1 MSGTLY
7 VVATPIG
14 NLEDM
19 TYRAVRILGEVALIA
34 AEDTRHSRKLLSH
47 YGISTRLLS
56 YHDHNEKGRTE
67 QLLVRLKG
75 GENLA
80 LISDAGTPC
89 IADPGY
95 ELVQRCHREGIAV
108 VAVPG
113 ASAVIAG
120 LSIAG
125 LPPEGFRFLGFLPAK
140 AQARRTVLQRCS
152 ADTVTHVM
160 YEAPHRL
167 LAALAD
173 IVATCGGECRVVIA
187 RELTKRHEE
196 LFAGTAQEALTSF
209 SERETIKGELV
220 IMVAPPPPGVP
231 EMTIT
236 EQLFHLR
243 ETTDLNWK
251 EIIKQVARDHGV
263 AGSDVYRE
271 SLELRRRESPCSER
285 HCLD

>member
-19 TYRAVRILGEVALIA
+19 TYRAVRILAEVVLIA

-47 YGISTRLLS
+47 YGIATRLIS
-56 YHDHNEKGRTE
+56 YHDHNEKGRAE
-67 QLLVRLKG
+67 QLLARLKE
-75 GENLA
+75 GESIA

-95 ELVQRCHREGIAV
+95 ELVQRCHHEEIPV

-113 ASAVIAG
+113 SSAVIAA

-125 LPPEGFRFLGFLPAK
+125 LPTEGFRFLGFLPAK
-140 AQARRTVLQRCS
+140 TQARRTVLQRCS
-152 ADTVTHVM
+152 DESTTQVM

-167 LAALAD
+167 LATLSD
-173 IVATCGGECRVVIA
+173 IVEICGGECRVAIA

-196 LFAGTAQEALTSF
+196 LFAGTAQEALTDF
-209 SERETIKGELV
+209 SERESVKGELV
-220 IMVAPPPPGVP
+220 IMLAAAPRQAPA
-231 EMTIT
+231 MTIA
-236 EQLFHLR
+236 EQLLHLR
-243 ETTDLNWK
+243 QTTDLDWK
-251 EIIKQVARDHGV
+251 EIVKLVARDHGV
-263 AGSDVYRE
+263 AGSEVYRE
-271 SLELRRRESPCSER
+271 SLALRKKEVEGDEEGSG
-285 HCLD
+285 

>member
-1 MSGTLY
+1 MSGALY

-34 AEDTRHSRKLLSH
+34 AEDTRHSRKLLTH
-47 YGISTRLLS
+47 YGINTRLIS
-56 YHDHNEKGRTE
+56 YHDHNEKGRAE
-67 QLLVRLKG
+67 QLLIRLKN
-75 GENLA
+75 GENIA

-95 ELVQRCHREGIAV
+95 ELVQRCHLEGIAV

-113 ASAVIAG
+113 SSAVIAG

-125 LPPEGFRFLGFLPAK
+125 LPTEGFRFLGFLPAK
-140 AQARRTVLQRCS
+140 VQARRTMLEGCS
-152 ADTVTHVM
+152 AETATQVM

-167 LAALAD
+167 LATLSD
-173 IVATCGGECRVVIA
+173 IVDICGSECRVAIA

-196 LFAGTAQEALTSF
+196 LFAGTVQEALARF
-209 SERETIKGELV
+209 SDRDGIKGELV
-220 IMVAPPPPGVP
+220 ILLAPAPRQTP

-236 EQLFHLR
+236 EQLLHLR
-243 ETTDLNWK
+243 RTTDLNWK
-251 EIIKQVARDHGV
+251 EIVKQVARDHRV
-263 AGSDVYRE
+263 AGSEVYRE
-271 SLELRRRESPCSER
+271 SLPLREG
-285 HCLD
+285 

>member
-1 MSGTLY
+1 VSGTLY

-19 TYRAVRILGEVALIA
+19 TYRAVRVLEEVTLVA
-34 AEDTRHSRKLLSH
+34 AEDTRHSRKLLTH
-47 YGISTRLLS
+47 YGITTRLIS
-56 YHDHNEKGRTE
+56 YHDHNEKGRAE
-67 QLLVRLKG
+67 QLLARLKD
-75 GENLA
+75 GENIA

-95 ELVQRCHREGIAV
+95 ELVQRCHHEAISV

-113 ASAVIAG
+113 PCAVIAG

-125 LPPEGFRFLGFLPAK
+125 LPTEGFRFLGFLPAK
-140 AQARRTVLQRCS
+140 VQARRAVLLRCS
-152 ADTVTHVM
+152 ADTATQVM

-173 IVATCGGECRVVIA
+173 IVTTCGGACRVAIA

-209 SERETIKGELV
+209 SEREAVKGELV
-220 IMVAPPPPGVP
+220 IMLSPPPLQVP
-231 EMTIT
+231 ELTIA
-236 EQLFHLR
+236 EHLR
-243 ETTDLNWK
+243 HLRQTTDLNWK
-251 EIIKQVARDHGV
+251 EIVKQVARDHGV
-263 AGSDVYRE
+263 AGSEVYRE
-271 SLELRRRESPCSER
+271 SLSLREG
-285 HCLD
+285 

>member
-19 TYRAVRILGEVALIA
+19 TYRATRILGEVALIA
-34 AEDTRHSRKLLSH
+34 AEDTRHSRKLLTH
-47 YGISTRLLS
+47 YGIVTRLIS
-56 YHDHNEKGRTE
+56 YHDHNEKGRAE
-67 QLLVRLKG
+67 QLLARLKD
-75 GENLA
+75 GENIA

-95 ELVQRCHREGIAV
+95 ELVQRCHLEGIAV

-113 ASAVIAG
+113 SSAVIAG

-125 LPPEGFRFLGFLPAK
+125 LPTEGFRFLGFLPAK
-140 AQARRTVLQRCS
+140 ALARRTVLEGCS
-152 ADTVTHVM
+152 ADTTTQVM

-167 LAALAD
+167 LSTLSD
-173 IVATCGGECRVVIA
+173 IVEICGSDCRVAIA

-209 SERETIKGELV
+209 SARDSVKGELV
-220 IMVAPPPPGVP
+220 IMIAPVPATLP
-231 EMTIT
+231 EMTIS
-236 EQLFHLR
+236 EQLLYLR
-243 ETTDLNWK
+243 QSTDLSWK
-251 EIIKQVARDHGV
+251 EIVKQVARDHGV

-271 SLELRRRESPCSER
+271 SLALRNKGGEADAENSS
-285 HCLD
+285 